1 MITTAKDMEVQQTNW
16 VPRQQSNSGKRR
28 NKWNKWIGSGLAL
41 ILLAL
46 AAQEIVTRLSAT
58 HAAAHNIAASPVV
71 TVSAPLRHNLDTRR
85 QFLGQF
91 SPVESVELRAEVG
104 GTLTQIGFKDGDI
117 VRKGDLLFEIDPTP
131 YQIKLNEGIAQLES
145 ANARLELATRE
156 LNRANELRIKNVIPP
171 QDLDQRVAEKQA
183 EEAAVDSA
191 KAAIADAKFDLD
203 HCRITAP
210 FTGQIGTHL
219 VSVGNLIAGSRAASS
234 PTTLLATLVS
244 LDPIYLDFDMSEAD
258 YMTFIRSRENRK
270 GPFDDKV
277 YVSLSDEKSFTHQ
290 GSLNFVDNR
299 LDRSSGTIHARATV
313 PNGDLLLTPGS
324 FARIR
329 LVLSNPSATLLVP
342 DAAVLPD
349 QSEHVVLTVGAN
361 NMVTPKVVQTG
372 DLRGGLRV
380 IRSGLEPTDKVIIDS
395 IPKAAVG
402 STITPHIGS
411 LQFAANQD

>member
-1 MITTAKDMEVQQTNW
+1 MITATKNMKVQQTNW

-28 NKWNKWIGSGLAL
+28 NKWIGSGLAL

-46 AAQEIVTRLSAT
+46 AAQEVATRLSAT
-58 HAAAHNIAASPVV
+58 HAAGQNIPAPPVV

-156 LNRANELRIKNVIPP
+156 LNRANELRLKNVIPP
-171 QDLDQRVAEKQA
+171 QDLDKRVAKKKA

-219 VSVGNLIAGSRAASS
+219 VSVGNLIAGSRGASS

-244 LDPIYLDFDMSEAD
+244 LDPIYLNFDMSEAD
-258 YMTFIRSRENRK
+258 YMKFQRERQSQT
-270 GPFDDKV
+270 GPLADKV
-277 YVSLSDEKSFTHQ
+277 KVSLIDETGFSRQ
-290 GSLNFVDNR
+290 GTLDFVDNA
-299 LDRSSGTIHARATV
+299 LDRSSGTIHARATI
-313 PNGDLLLTPGS
+313 PNSDLLLTPGG
-324 FARIR
+324 FARAR
-329 LVLSNPSATLLVP
+329 LAVAPAAPALLVP
-342 DAAVLPD
+342 DASVLPD
-349 QSEHVVLTVGAN
+349 QSEH
-361 NMVTPKVVQTG
+361 
-372 DLRGGLRV
+372 
-380 IRSGLEPTDKVIIDS
+380 
-395 IPKAAVG
+395 
-402 STITPHIGS
+402 
-411 LQFAANQD
+411 